1 MSTVF
6 IGPFAGVNSLV
17 TKANHPGYM
26 GVSDPS
32 ILDPTSPAKKNP
44 FYDSDARKW
53 DPRMTAG
60 TLIPLTY
67 KRRPNERAISDGD
80 VHSIDRPSE
89 VYSREKLMNI
99 FEVPKGP
106 NNHHKQADYSEFLVG
121 VERGYSRGRDPEASI
136 NQRYSMIMKQ

>member
-6 IGPFAGVNSLV
+6 IGPYAGVNSLV
-17 TKANHPGYM
+17 TKSTHPGYM

-32 ILDPTSPAKKNP
+32 LLDPTSPQKRNP
-44 FYDSDARKW
+44 YYDADARKW
-53 DPRMTAG
+53 DPRMTDR

-80 VHSIDRPSE
+80 IHSQDRPAE
-89 VYSREKLMNI
+89 LYSREKLMNI

-106 NNHHKQADYSEFLVG
+106 NHHHRQADYHEFLVG
-121 VERGYSRGRDPEASI
+121 VERGYARGRDPEASI
-136 NQRYSMIMKQ
+136 NQRYMMIEKI